1 MASKVGEGV
10 HSIYKERAQQGG
22 DVLWHVK
29 IKGQSELMEGV
40 PLHMSLKVFNDKK
53 EMNLDEIK
61 EKVKKFDIKTPDPKK
76 LTFKT
81 TIFTSERDGKK
92 YYMLMIEGADKVYE
106 DFYNSLKHCGTV
118 YNKFMTHI
126 TIDKGLYDKIN
137 EDGLKPEEVEFQDLS
152 IEAGA
157 GNTIYEFKKSLDFG
171 IMKETIL
178 LNLELSSLHF
188 TATMLKAETFS
199 NYLEDHP
206 GLRQQIERQYSDRIA
221 YHFNDK
227 KLKDFAWK
235 NGIDAA
241 YALRNKK

>member
-1 MASKVGEGV
+1 
-10 HSIYKERAQQGG
+10 
-22 DVLWHVK
+22 
-29 IKGQSELMEGV
+29 MEGV

-61 EKVKKFDIKTPDPKK
+61 EKVKKFDIKTPNPEK
-76 LTFKT
+76 LRFKT

-92 YYMLMIEGADKVYE
+92 YFMLLVEGADKTYE

-118 YNKFMTHI
+118 YDKFMTHI

-137 EDGLKPEEVEFQDLS
+137 EEGLKPDEVEFSVLS
-152 IEAGA
+152 IEFGA
-157 GNTIYEFKKSLDFG
+157 GNTVHEFKKSLDVE
-171 IMKETIL
+171 IMKETIC
-178 LNLELSSLHF
+178 LNLDLSIKHF
-188 TATMLKAETFS
+188 SASMLKSEVFC

-206 GLRQQIERQYSDRIA
+206 GLEQQIEQKHKDRIEH
-221 YHFNDK
+221 HFGNDE

-241 YALRNKK
+241 YASRNKK